1 MLAAEDIQLKR
12 IKSHLTALQPRDLR
26 DAPRPAIKSCRPNPR
41 DSFVIGRQRRNV
53 GDFGAPGGRS
63 RRWETGTGG
72 ETGTK
77 ELGREKER
85 ENVARRSEKKES
97 ILSLSLS
104 QSLSLSLYRAT
115 IIKTNLRQ
123 IASKLVDGFFERVEV
138 APGTAPLTRG
148 ARHVCVPPYALS
160 TCYVTGA
167 NCTNFSGARS
177 IGFSRGRRTRLDVNS
192 APRARIL
199 SIRRPKKVQWW
210 AEIQQDGKKE
220 RKLGKIRINNV
231 HDIFC
236 IIEFFL
242 NLHSLTRFLCPI
254 SIS

>member
-26 DAPRPAIKSCRPNPR
+26 DAPRPAIKSCQPNPR

-63 RRWETGTGG
+63 RRWETGTSG

-77 ELGREKER
+77 ELGREKGR
-85 ENVARRSEKKES
+85 ECGEKKRIDS
-97 ILSLSLS
+97 LFLSLS

-148 ARHVCVPPYALS
+148 ARHVCVSHPVHSLHTTWPEQIVPISVAR
-160 TCYVTGA
+160 
-167 NCTNFSGARS
+167 ARS
-177 IGFSRGRRTRLDVNS
+177 AFHAVDARVS
-192 APRARIL
+192 APRARFL
-199 SIRRPKKVQWW
+199 SIRRPKKKVQWV
-210 AEIQQDGKKE
+210 GRNRNRMGRKKV
-220 RKLGKIRINNV
+220 R
-231 HDIFC
+231 
-236 IIEFFL
+236 
-242 NLHSLTRFLCPI
+242 
-254 SIS
+254 

>member
-26 DAPRPAIKSCRPNPR
+26 DAPRPAIKSCQPNPR

-63 RRWETGTGG
+63 RRWETGTSG

-77 ELGREKER
+77 ELEREKGRECG
-85 ENVARRSEKKES
+85 EKKRIDS
-97 ILSLSLS
+97 LFLSLS

-148 ARHVCVPPYALS
+148 ARHVCVLPCTLS
-160 TCYVTGA
+160 TYYVTGA
-167 NCTNFSGARS
+167 NCTNFGGARS
-177 IGFSRGRRTRLDVNS
+177 IGFSRGRRTRLG
-192 APRARIL
+192 APGAIPVD
-199 SIRRPKKVQWW
+199 SSPEEESSMGGQK
-210 AEIQQDGKKE
+210 
-220 RKLGKIRINNV
+220 
-231 HDIFC
+231 
-236 IIEFFL
+236 
-242 NLHSLTRFLCPI
+242 
-254 SIS
+254 